1 MQKISA
7 FNIYKL
13 FLKIGAILLG
23 GGYVIIPIMKSEL
36 IEKGNWITDDELC
49 DFYCVSQCLP
59 GIIAINMSILVGCK
73 LLKTK
78 GAISAILGIATSPF
92 IVIVIVAQLL
102 NKIIQIPFMEGI
114 FWGVNLSVIVLIYL
128 ALKEMWQKSIVDKF
142 SAFWFVLIFA
152 LMILKINPALL
163 IISSIV
169 FGIIIRY
176 IKDKKNA

>member
-1 MQKISA
+1 
-7 FNIYKL
+7 
-13 FLKIGAILLG
+13 
-23 GGYVIIPIMKSEL
+23 
-36 IEKGNWITDDELC
+36 
-49 DFYCVSQCLP
+49 
-59 GIIAINMSILVGCK
+59 
-73 LLKTK
+73 
-78 GAISAILGIATSPF
+78 
-92 IVIVIVAQLL
+92 
-102 NKIIQIPFMEGI
+102 MEGI

-176 IKDKKNA
+176 IKDKNNA